1 MPAGEFRI
9 VAISCAVRPSTRA
22 ADPTTSAVSAPQV
35 QLGGHRVLLVLV
47 QLAYPRQQACAVGQP
62 YRGEFAIAP
71 PGGTTANWGMKNKYT
86 QNFAIYTLS
95 LAFLENQTK
104 EITTGSTVAAMRVTK
119 KVTILVWKPVG
130 KQLYLE
136 GGGGRMILK

>member
-1 MPAGEFRI
+1 
-9 VAISCAVRPSTRA
+9 
-22 ADPTTSAVSAPQV
+22 
-35 QLGGHRVLLVLV
+35 
-47 QLAYPRQQACAVGQP
+47 
-62 YRGEFAIAP
+62 
-71 PGGTTANWGMKNKYT
+71 MKNKYT